1 MQHAHD
7 FRALFVDGQRV
18 EIRDIDEGV
27 RADRMRQRTGVFGK
41 LVRPEEQGILNTLYT
56 PRIHV
61 GREFAVAKDGKTLFQ
76 AKLKPVATGDAVS

>member
-7 FRALFVDGQRV
+7 FRALFVDGQRIEV
-18 EIRDIDEGV
+18 RDIDEGV
-27 RADRMRQRTGVFGK
+27 RAYRMRQRTGVFGK

-61 GREFAVAKDGKTLFQ
+61 GREFAVAKYGKTLFQ